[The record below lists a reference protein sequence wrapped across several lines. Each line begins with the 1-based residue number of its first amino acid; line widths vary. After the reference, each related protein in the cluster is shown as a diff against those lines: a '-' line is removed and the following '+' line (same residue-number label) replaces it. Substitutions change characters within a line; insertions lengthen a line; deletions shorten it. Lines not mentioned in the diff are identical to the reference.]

1 MLHIISFL
9 CSAESHW
16 CKWIKKE
23 LRKKNQRKGRQC
35 VPNKETLPV
44 FYVITCQEKTVPKNQ
59 KIFGTVCR
67 LLIRASMIFYFQE
80 VRMMFMNGEYV
91 KTIEDLKRC
100 LSLEELVYNYYSGEL
115 EIWLR
120 KIGGNRKRQTNYS
133 ISRKTMPIFLFSC
146 MQYLDGIQNFPM
158 KRFGDQKIF
167 PTECREKRLHQ

>member
-1 MLHIISFL
+1 
-9 CSAESHW
+9 
-16 CKWIKKE
+16 
-23 LRKKNQRKGRQC
+23 
-35 VPNKETLPV
+35 
-44 FYVITCQEKTVPKNQ
+44 
-59 KIFGTVCR
+59 
-67 LLIRASMIFYFQE
+67 
-80 VRMMFMNGEYV
+80 MFMNGEYV

-115 EIWLR
+115 ESGFGKLG
-120 KIGGNRKRQTNYS
+120 KPKRQTNYS